1 MVTRVAVALVAV
13 LAIAWLGVLLRD
25 ERIGA
30 SAADRIFYA
39 PKLPPAELERQLDRM
54 EGARL
59 LDPDPK
65 VELNRAGLLL
75 LRGRRQ
81 VAAAIA
87 GAQARREPANLEAW
101 RIVYQATRDTD
112 PARAE
117 RALAEIRRLNP
128 LGSRPGSES
137 DHSG

>member
-1 MVTRVAVALVAV
+1 MVTRATVALVAV
-13 LAIAWLGVLLRD
+13 LAMGWLGVLLRD
-25 ERIGA
+25 ERVGA

-39 PKLPPAELERQLDRM
+39 PELPPAELVRQLDRM

-65 VELNRAGLLL
+65 VDLNRAGLLL

-81 VAAAIA
+81 EAAAIA

-101 RIVYQATRDTD
+101 RIVFQATRDTD
-112 PARAE
+112 PDRAKQ
-117 RALAEIRRLNP
+117 ALAAIRHLNP
-128 LGSRPGSES
+128 LGSRPAAAGS
-137 DHSG
+137 